1 MTTVLDF
8 PSSVTSTRSGRLLQ
22 QRMAAARL
30 SFTWLGVRKTLTAE
44 QKARAAEP
52 FGAQDSYLSAGKK
65 LLDTSH
71 SAFKDVTAVRGQ
83 IQAYFRTVSLPYPEP
98 GIRLVRQDQLSAFDD
113 QLTGYRVQLSAAVSE
128 LNSHYDELQAAAR
141 QRLGELYDAR
151 DYPDSLL
158 GLFSV
163 DWDFPA
169 VEPPDYLRQISPELY
184 EQEQARVVARFE
196 QAVQLAEQAF
206 TSEFAR
212 LVSHLT
218 ERLSGSD
225 DGKPKVFR
233 DTAVTNLHEFF
244 ERFRSLSV
252 RSDADLELLVDQAQ
266 QLLRG
271 VEPQTLR
278 QDQSARQQLTQ
289 QLSAVQGT
297 LDELLVDRPRRNL
310 IRFARQE
317 EPSK

>member
-1 MTTVLDF
+1 MASPD
-8 PSSVTSTRSGRLLQ
+8 GRYGNHWSLSITG
-22 QRMAAARL
+22 ARR
-30 SFTWLGVRKTLTAE
+30 F
-44 QKARAAEP
+44 
-52 FGAQDSYLSAGKK
+52 
-65 LLDTSH
+65 
-71 SAFKDVTAVRGQ
+71 
-83 IQAYFRTVSLPYPEP
+83 I
-98 GIRLVRQDQLSAFDD
+98 
-113 QLTGYRVQLSAAVSE
+113 
-128 LNSHYDELQAAAR
+128 
-141 QRLGELYDAR
+141 
-151 DYPDSLL
+151 
-158 GLFSV
+158 GL
-163 DWDFPA
+163 
-169 VEPPDYLRQISPELY
+169 
-184 EQEQARVVARFE
+184 
-196 QAVQLAEQAF
+196 
-206 TSEFAR
+206 
-212 LVSHLT
+212 H
-218 ERLSGSD
+218 
-225 DGKPKVFR
+225 KPKVFR

>member
-1 MTTVLDF
+1 MTSVLDF

-71 SAFKDVTAVRGQ
+71 TAFKDVTAVRGQ

-310 IRFARQE
+310 IRFSRQE

>member
-1 MTTVLDF
+1 MTTVLDL

-83 IQAYFRTVSLPYPEP
+83 IQAYFRIVSLPYPEP

>member
-1 MTTVLDF
+1 MTTVLDL

>member
-1 MTTVLDF
+1 MTTVLDL
-8 PSSVTSTRSGRLLQ
+8 PSSGTSTRSGRLLQ

-71 SAFKDVTAVRGQ
+71 TAFKDVTAVRGQ